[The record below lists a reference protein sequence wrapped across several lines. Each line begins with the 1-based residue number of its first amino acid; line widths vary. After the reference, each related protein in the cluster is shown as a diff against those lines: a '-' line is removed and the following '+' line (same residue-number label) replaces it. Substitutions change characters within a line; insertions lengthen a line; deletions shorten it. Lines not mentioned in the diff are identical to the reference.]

1 MKTVTEVSKIT
12 GISVRTLHYY
22 DEIGLLKPTDLSE
35 ARYRLY
41 DDKALETLQQILFFK
56 EFDMCLKDIKAI
68 MLKPNFDKNKTLM
81 DQKKLLL
88 IKRNR
93 LDGLIRLI
101 DDILKG
107 DNSMSFQEFSRG
119 EIEDMFVAMMSN
131 IGEEQVKVITDKYG
145 DIEKY
150 KEEFVANAGSEQAQG
165 NYKKVIEWYGS
176 KEAAMET
183 VKNPNSAEIMKSYQN
198 RISGIYKKLSLL
210 QKEDINSF
218 AIKKLIGEYDFVSKQ
233 LYQMKDVKPL
243 LLEIAK
249 EFMENN
255 DLIRA
260 NDEQFGSGSSV
271 FIGKAIINFYH
282 K

>member
-35 ARYRLY
+35 AGYRLY
-41 DDKALETLQQILFFK
+41 DDKALETLQQLFFK

-68 MLKPNFDKNKTLM
+68 MLNPNFDKNKTLM

-88 IKRNR
+88 IKRSR
-93 LDGLIRLI
+93 LDGLIGLI

-107 DNSMSFQEFSRG
+107 DNSMSFQEFSRD
-119 EIEDMFVAMMSN
+119 EIEDMFAAMMSN
-131 IGEEQVKVITDKYG
+131 MGEEQVKVIADKYG

-150 KEEFVANAGSEQAQG
+150 KEEFVANAGSEHAQG

-183 VKNPNSAEIMKSYQN
+183 VNNPNSSEIMESYQN

-218 AIKKLIGEYDFVSKQ
+218 EIKKLIGEYDFVSKQ

-243 LLEIAK
+243 LLELAK
-249 EFMENN
+249 EYMENN

>member
-35 ARYRLY
+35 AGYRLY

-131 IGEEQVKVITDKYG
+131 MGEEQVKVITDKYG

-243 LLEIAK
+243 LLELAK
-249 EFMENN
+249 EYMENN

-282 K
+282 N